1 LTEPRRTLRALA
13 EAALEEDAP
22 SGDLTAALV
31 VPEASRCR
39 AELRVKAPG
48 VLAGTRVAQAVFD
61 VVAEQDG
68 LGPLEV
74 EWRSRD
80 GSAVGPGDL
89 AATIGGPARSV
100 LRAER
105 VAINFLGHLSGVATL
120 TSAFVEA
127 ARPAQVLCTRKTTP
141 GLRALEREAV
151 AAGGGSL
158 HRASLSDAVL
168 IKDNHLRIA
177 GGVGPAVLM
186 AKQGGVAVEVEVES
200 MQELDQAVAA
210 GADRILL
217 DNPTLDLV
225 REAIRRVGD
234 PMRLEVS
241 GGITLESVQSLVTAG
256 ARVISVGRIT
266 HSAPSLDMSLE
277 VVDVS

>member
-1 LTEPRRTLRALA
+1 MTEPRRTLRALA

-48 VLAGTRVAQAVFD
+48 VLAGTRVAHAVFD

-80 GSAVGPGDL
+80 GSTVGPGDL
-89 AATIGGPARSV
+89 VATIGGPARSV

-168 IKDNHLRIA
+168 IKDNHLRVA